1 MSAALHIKIPLY
13 ILYQPG
19 ERILGVMNVETDEVW
34 AIRGYGGMM
43 RRIVQQETAPR
54 HPTVQRRGRLD
65 LDSMKARHSA
75 AEIPL
80 VKQAEALLMERP
92 ISNTRPA
99 TWNPKWQS
107 YADIGH
113 SDWIRKERDIWI
125 WEYAS
130 GRLVAELLPSKW
142 AHAKT
147 EFTSGL
153 RAEAKGRV
161 DPATKEGSIWFIT
174 NGRLSQRKIVE
185 ALVERFPTTKFTV
198 FPEGSEPV
206 GLQQYWED
214 NLD

>member
-1 MSAALHIKIPLY
+1 MIFIK
-13 ILYQPG
+13 G
-19 ERILGVMNVETDEVW
+19 
-34 AIRGYGGMM
+34 
-43 RRIVQQETAPR
+43 
-54 HPTVQRRGRLD
+54 
-65 LDSMKARHSA
+65 A
-75 AEIPL
+75 AETVPYFMVTNL
-80 VKQAEALLMERP
+80 ARTLNEL
-92 ISNTRPA
+92 
-99 TWNPKWQS
+99 
-107 YADIGH
+107 
-113 SDWIRKERDIWI
+113 KERDIWI

-174 NGRLSQRKIVE
+174 NGRSSQRKIVE
-185 ALVERFPTTKFTV
+185 ALVERFPATKFTV